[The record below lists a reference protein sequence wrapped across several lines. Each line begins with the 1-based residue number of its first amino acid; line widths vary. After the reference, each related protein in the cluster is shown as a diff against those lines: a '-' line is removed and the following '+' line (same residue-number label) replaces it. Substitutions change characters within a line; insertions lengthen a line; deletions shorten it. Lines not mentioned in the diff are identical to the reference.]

1 MNGKYLLDTN
11 IVIGLFANTS
21 EIAEKISHAVEIYV
35 PCMVIGELCY
45 GAEKSRRP
53 EENLER
59 IDDFS
64 HSNIILKCDGNTARY
79 YGATK
84 DRLRK
89 KGRPIPENDIWI
101 AAIALQYD
109 LILTTRDEHFREVEN
124 LKTEKW

>member
-11 IVIGLFANTS
+11 IVIGLFGKNF
-21 EIAEKISHAVEIYV
+21 EIIEKISHAAEIYV
-35 PCMVIGELCY
+35 SCMVIGELCY
-45 GAEKSRRP
+45 GAEKSRRS

-59 IDDFS
+59 IDDFA

-79 YGATK
+79 YGTTK
-84 DRLRK
+84 DKLRK

-101 AAIALQYD
+101 AATALQHD
-109 LILTTRDEHFREVEN
+109 LILITRDEHFKEVEN